1 MSTPQGDF
9 LEDKIKRFIEVCR
22 EKGLKV
28 THQRL
33 VIYRAIAG
41 STDHP
46 SADMVYQEVRRKH
59 PTISLATVYKTLETL
74 KKVSLVCEV
83 GPFHE
88 NARYE
93 ANLAHHH
100 HLICTRCKRITDL
113 DETVLSAICLPDHLK
128 EHQVLGHTVWV
139 RGLCPDCD
147 EKGTEKP

>member
-1 MSTPQGDF
+1 MG
-9 LEDKIKRFIEVCR
+9 LCR
-22 EKGLKV
+22 KKGLKV

-33 VIYRAIAG
+33 VIYQAIAG

-46 SADMVYQEVRRKH
+46 SADMVFKEVRRLH
-59 PTISLATVYKTLETL
+59 PTISLATVYKTLETF
-74 KKVSLVCEV
+74 KNVGLVCEV

-100 HLICTRCKRITDL
+100 HLICIKCKRIMDL
-113 DETVLSAICLPDHLK
+113 EETFLSTISLPDHLK

-139 RGLCPDCD
+139 RGLCRDCD
-147 EKGTEKP
+147 ETGAGKP